1 MSPNNFWK
9 SSPQEI
15 YMAIDGFLEFNGG
28 KKEEPMTKD
37 RLNEMMEF
45 INLFNRIYRSN
56 IKVKNLSESTFFQV
70 ILNKIDIFYQNR
82 QLHEL

>member
-1 MSPNNFWK
+1 MMHMSPNNFWQ

-37 RLNEMMEF
+37 RLNEMME
-45 INLFNRIYRSN
+45 LYP
-56 IKVKNLSESTFFQV
+56 
-70 ILNKIDIFYQNR
+70 D
-82 QLHEL
+82 